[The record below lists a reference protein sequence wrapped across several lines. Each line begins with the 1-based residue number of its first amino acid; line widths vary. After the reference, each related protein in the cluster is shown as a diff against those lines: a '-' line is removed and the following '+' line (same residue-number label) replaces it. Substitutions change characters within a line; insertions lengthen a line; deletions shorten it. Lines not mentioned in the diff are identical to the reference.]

1 MFGTVVTTERLTPE
15 LVRVVLGGEG
25 LADYV
30 HKDFA
35 DTYINISFIPAD
47 APYAVPFADDQVREL
62 PREQRPFPRRYTVR
76 RWDPV
81 TRLLTIDFVVH
92 GDVGLA
98 GRWAQHAAP
107 GDRVQFRGPGGDYLP
122 HEDAETYLLVGDESA
137 LPAIAGAAELV
148 PADRTVFVVVEVE
161 SAAGEV
167 PLTSPGDLHV
177 TWVHRA
183 GAARPETLLVEAV
196 AAVPRSDGVV
206 SAFVHGEAVAVRA
219 VRRHLL
225 AEGIVDRAHL
235 SASPYWRRGH
245 TDEEWRTI
253 KAAWQREV
261 ELDVP

>member
-1 MFGTVVTTERLTPE
+1 VITTEHLTPE
-15 LVRVVLGGEG
+15 LVRVVLGGDG

-30 HKDFA
+30 HKDAA
-35 DTYINISFIPAD
+35 DTYVNVLFLPESAD
-47 APYAVPFADDQVREL
+47 YSVPFADDEVREL

-92 GDVGLA
+92 GEVGLA
-98 GRWAQHAAP
+98 GRWAQHALP
-107 GDRVQFRGPGGDYLP
+107 GDRVQFRGPGGGYFPHADAQSYLF
-122 HEDAETYLLVGDESA
+122 VGDESA
-137 LPAIAGAAELV
+137 LPAIAVSAEMV
-148 PADRTVFVVVEVE
+148 PADRPVNVVVEVE
-161 SAAGEV
+161 SAASEV
-167 PLTSPGDLHV
+167 PLISPGELQV

-183 GAARPETLLVEAV
+183 SATRPDTLLVDAV
-196 AAVPRSDGVV
+196 AALPRPDGVV
-206 SAFVHGEAVAVRA
+206 SAFVHGEAQAVRA

-225 AEGIVDRAHL
+225 EAGIVDRAHL

-245 TDEEWRTI
+245 TDEEWRSV